1 MLRMATLRNPETE
14 SAHSGPMGRE
24 SNSGPMGR
32 ESNSGPVGR
41 ESNSGPK
48 SVPAARETKT
58 ASSGRERELNTAT
71 TTRELNSDEAAHAPT
86 LVEDDD
92 TAVNVIDS
100 PADPES
106 PAANGRPRIDPTKY
120 LAFVR
125 RIATRMA
132 RNLPSHVSLDDL
144 VGAGTLGLIDAMDR
158 YDPAKAERF
167 ETFAEFRIKGAIL
180 DELRRYDLMARNAR
194 LTAKRLAR
202 RTQELTARL
211 GRPPTDNEVAT
222 SMSMSTGDYR
232 KLVDRVG
239 NVRVL
244 SLDDLLSPDDKSQDR
259 CFELSSKTLGPDELA
274 SIREMQD
281 RLREAISDLPERQ
294 QMILEMYYQ
303 REMTLKEIG
312 LHVGVTESR
321 VCQIMGEATGKLRIM
336 LRMERERGQ

>member
-1 MLRMATLRNPETE
+1 MTHSSAATVRRTPRHRNPPPRSKALLRPRPTV
-14 SAHSGPMGRE
+14 P
-24 SNSGPMGR
+24 
-32 ESNSGPVGR
+32 PVDG
-41 ESNSGPK
+41 
-48 SVPAARETKT
+48 
-58 ASSGRERELNTAT
+58 
-71 TTRELNSDEAAHAPT
+71 EAANNTPIAGESPI
-86 LVEDDD
+86 D
-92 TAVNVIDS
+92 TQ
-100 PADPES
+100 E
-106 PAANGRPRIDPTKY
+106 PAANTRPTIDPTKY
-120 LAFVR
+120 LDFVR

-144 VGAGTLGLIDAMDR
+144 IGAGTLGLIDAMDR
-158 YDPAKAERF
+158 YDPKKAERF

-202 RTQELTARL
+202 KSQELTARL
-211 GRPPTDNEVAT
+211 GRPPTETEVAS
-222 SMSMSTGDYR
+222 SMSMSAVDYR

-244 SLDDLLSPDDKSQDR
+244 SLDDLLAPDDRSGDR

-274 SIREMQD
+274 GIREMQD
-281 RLREAISDLPERQ
+281 RLRDAIADLPERQ

-321 VCQIMGEATGKLRIM
+321 VCQIMGEATGKLRTM
-336 LRMERERGQ
+336 LKNESSGGQ

>member
-1 MLRMATLRNPETE
+1 
-14 SAHSGPMGRE
+14 MGRTARRPRPARRPRGE
-24 SNSGPMGR
+24 P
-32 ESNSGPVGR
+32 PA
-41 ESNSGPK
+41 
-48 SVPAARETKT
+48 SVAGTVVANEAPAQGDLEVDQGT
-58 ASSGRERELNTAT
+58 
-71 TTRELNSDEAAHAPT
+71 
-86 LVEDDD
+86 
-92 TAVNVIDS
+92 
-100 PADPES
+100 
-106 PAANGRPRIDPTKY
+106 PAANEAPAAPPKIDPTKY
-120 LAFVR
+120 LDFVR

-144 VGAGTLGLIDAMDR
+144 IGAGTLGLIDAMDR
-158 YDPAKAERF
+158 YDPKKAERF

-211 GRPPTDNEVAT
+211 GRPPTDSEVAA
-222 SMSMSTGDYR
+222 SLGMSGVDYR

-244 SLDDLLSPDDKSQDR
+244 SLDDLLSPDDRSGDR
-259 CFELSSKTLGPDELA
+259 CFELSSKSLGPDELTT
-274 SIREMQD
+274 IREMHN
-281 RLREAISDLPERQ
+281 RLRTAISGLPQRQ

-321 VCQIMGEATGKLRIM
+321 VCQIMGEATGKLRNM
-336 LRMERERGQ
+336 LRQEHEDG

>member
-1 MLRMATLRNPETE
+1 MSRS
-14 SAHSGPMGRE
+14 SALQKPRRRS
-24 SNSGPMGR
+24 SSAAA
-32 ESNSGPVGR
+32 
-41 ESNSGPK
+41 
-48 SVPAARETKT
+48 VPATPR
-58 ASSGRERELNTAT
+58 AT
-71 TTRELNSDEAAHAPT
+71 MT
-86 LVEDDD
+86 VVDD
-92 TAVNVIDS
+92 TARS
-100 PADPES
+100 LPEALPEPALVHGEPLV
-106 PAANGRPRIDPTKY
+106 AANERPKIDPTKY
-120 LAFVR
+120 LDFVR
-125 RIATRMA
+125 RIASRMA

-202 RTQELTARL
+202 KTQELTARF
-211 GRPPTDNEVAT
+211 GRPPTEAEVAEGMN
-222 SMSMSTGDYR
+222 MSPLEYR

-244 SLDDLLSPDDKSQDR
+244 SLEDLLSPEDKSQDR
-259 CFELSSKTLGPDELA
+259 CFELSSKTLGPDEMA

-281 RLREAISDLPERQ
+281 RLRDAIADLPERQ

-312 LHVGVTESR
+312 MHVGVTESR
-321 VCQIMGEATGKLRIM
+321 VCQIMGEATGKLRHM
-336 LRMERERGQ
+336 LKTERDRGQ

>member
-1 MLRMATLRNPETE
+1 MMTRSATAIDTRPPGRRMPPTPSRNKSSRKHRGAMPSSEGDVASRTQE
-14 SAHSGPMGRE
+14 AE
-24 SNSGPMGR
+24 NA
-32 ESNSGPVGR
+32 PVD
-41 ESNSGPK
+41 
-48 SVPAARETKT
+48 TQ
-58 ASSGRERELNTAT
+58 
-71 TTRELNSDEAAHAPT
+71 EAAANTRPT
-86 LVEDDD
+86 
-92 TAVNVIDS
+92 
-100 PADPES
+100 
-106 PAANGRPRIDPTKY
+106 IDPTKY
-120 LAFVR
+120 LDFVR

-144 VGAGTLGLIDAMDR
+144 IGAGTLGLIDAMDR
-158 YDPAKAERF
+158 YDPKKAERF

-202 RTQELTARL
+202 KTQELTARF
-211 GRPPTDNEVAT
+211 GRPPTETEVAS
-222 SMSMSTGDYR
+222 SMDMSAVDYR

-244 SLDDLLSPDDKSQDR
+244 SLDDLLAPDDRSGDR

-274 SIREMQD
+274 GIREMQE
-281 RLREAISDLPERQ
+281 RLRDAISGLPERQ

-321 VCQIMGEATGKLRIM
+321 VCQIMGEATGKLRNM
-336 LRMERERGQ
+336 LKSESSHGQ

>member
-1 MLRMATLRNPETE
+1 MSRA
-14 SAHSGPMGRE
+14 
-24 SNSGPMGR
+24 
-32 ESNSGPVGR
+32 
-41 ESNSGPK
+41 
-48 SVPAARETKT
+48 
-58 ASSGRERELNTAT
+58 TAT
-71 TTRELNSDEAAHAPT
+71 ARKSTSRARTSKSKDATNRSRSVKPTAAQI
-86 LVEDDD
+86 DDGQ
-92 TAVNVIDS
+92 
-100 PADPES
+100 
-106 PAANGRPRIDPTKY
+106 PAANSRPKIDPTKY
-120 LAFVR
+120 LDFVR

-158 YDPAKAERF
+158 YDPRKAERF

-202 RTQELTARL
+202 KTQELTARL
-211 GRPPTDNEVAT
+211 GRPPTEAEVAEG
-222 SMSMSTGDYR
+222 MNLDILEYR

-244 SLDDLLSPDDKSQDR
+244 SLDDLLSPDDKAGDR
-259 CFELSSKTLGPDELA
+259 CFELSSKNVGPDEIA
-274 SIREMQD
+274 SIREMKE
-281 RLREAISDLPERQ
+281 RLRRAISGLPERQ

-321 VCQIMGEATGKLRIM
+321 VCQIMGEATGKLRTM
-336 LRMERERGQ
+336 LRTERDHG